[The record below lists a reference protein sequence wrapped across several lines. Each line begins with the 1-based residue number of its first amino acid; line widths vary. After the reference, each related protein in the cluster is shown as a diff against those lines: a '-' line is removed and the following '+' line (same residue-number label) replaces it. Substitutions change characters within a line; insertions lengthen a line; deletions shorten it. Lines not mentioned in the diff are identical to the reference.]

1 MKILMAGETWSLTET
16 HTKGFDSVPLCRYEE
31 AGTPLIDAL
40 KHNGFEVTY
49 MPNHIAQLHFPDTA
63 QQLKE
68 YDAVILSDC
77 GSNTL
82 LLHPQTFKGVRRGNR
97 LLALCEY
104 VEQGGGLFMCGGYLS
119 FSGVANKARYGM
131 TPLAKVLS
139 VEVLN
144 YDDRMEY
151 PEGVTPTM
159 QDASHPVLQGVAPEW
174 PHFLGYNKIKAKPQ
188 AQLIATIGDGDTFM
202 AGMEYG
208 KGRSF
213 AFASDCVEH
222 WGSPEFVA
230 WESYPTLFG
239 NILRWVAR
247 AI

>member
-1 MKILMAGETWSLTET
+1 M
-16 HTKGFDSVPLCRYEE
+16 
-31 AGTPLIDAL
+31 
-40 KHNGFEVTY
+40 
-49 MPNHIAQLHFPDTA
+49 HFPDTVE
-63 QQLKE
+63 QLQE

-97 LLALCEY
+97 LVALCDY

-119 FSGVANKARYGM
+119 FSGVANKARYAM
-131 TPLAKVLS
+131 TPLAKVLP

-151 PEGVTPTM
+151 PQGVTPVM
-159 QDASHPVLQGVAPEW
+159 QDTEHPVLKGVAPEW

-188 AQLIATIGDGDTFM
+188 AQLIATIGENDTFM

-208 KGRSF
+208 AGRSF

-239 NILRWVAR
+239 NILRWVTHAL
-247 AI
+247 

>member
-1 MKILMAGETWSLTET
+1 MRSCISPTR
-16 HTKGFDSVPLCRYEE
+16 P
-31 AGTPLIDAL
+31 
-40 KHNGFEVTY
+40 
-49 MPNHIAQLHFPDTA
+49 

-131 TPLAKVLS
+131 TPLAKVLP

-151 PEGVTPTM
+151 PEGVTPIM

-188 AQLIATIGDGDTFM
+188 AQLIATMGT
-202 AGMEYG
+202 AT
-208 KGRSF
+208 RL
-213 AFASDCVEH
+213 
-222 WGSPEFVA
+222 WLA
-230 WESYPTLFG
+230 WNT
-239 NILRWVAR
+239 AR
-247 AI
+247 AAALPLPPTVSNTGARRNLWRGKATPPCSATFCAGLPAPSKAACGAAGGPFPCFFRFWKSSSFFTVILHN